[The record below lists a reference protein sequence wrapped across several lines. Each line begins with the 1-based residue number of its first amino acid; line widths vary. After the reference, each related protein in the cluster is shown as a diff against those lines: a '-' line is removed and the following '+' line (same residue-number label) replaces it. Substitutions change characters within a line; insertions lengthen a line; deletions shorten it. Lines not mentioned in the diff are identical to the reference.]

1 MIGIVY
7 EKSTGK
13 IRSMIVPENKA
24 EEGALNGNSVRLLD
38 DEAFMLFGDEID
50 GVPNVDE
57 MQELLNNRLKQWKYI

>member
-24 EEGALNGNSVRLLD
+24 EEGALNGNSIRLLD
-38 DEAFMLFGDEID
+38 DEAFMLFGDEIK
-50 GVPNVDE
+50 GVPSIHE
-57 MQELLNNRLKQWKYI
+57 AQELLNNKLNK